1 MRLFPIAFV
10 PCTLLPLAV
19 FACGD
24 ANSTVDAGPE
34 TDAAATVDGAPAG
47 DASTTT
53 DGAASDGAA
62 SDADGGPRLDGGAAP
77 TAAGTIVPLY
87 DYPTGANW
95 TAIVAAKRAHPRV
108 TVEAI
113 VNPDNG
119 PGAAQDGTFVSALG
133 KLTAVGIVPFGYI
146 ATNYGK
152 KGSAAVKLEIDA
164 YRRMYPAVTGIFF
177 DEMSDVAADAAYYR
191 ALTAYAK
198 QKGFSRTVG
207 NPGTDVPES
216 LIGAVDTLFIYE
228 SAGTPALAP
237 LAGWHASYPAKNFGI
252 IPYKVATLDPV
263 FVQRARATIGFIYL
277 TNDDLPDP
285 WDTLPPYFDALLGAL
300 E

>member
-1 MRLFPIAFV
+1 MRRSALACAF
-10 PCTLLPLAV
+10 LPVAV

-24 ANSTVDAGPE
+24 VPPE
-34 TDAAATVDGAPAG
+34 PAHDGGAPEPARDG
-47 DASTTT
+47 GAPEPARDGGTT
-53 DGAASDGAA
+53 DGGGVPGT
-62 SDADGGPRLDGGAAP
+62 DGGGP

-87 DYPTGANW
+87 DYPTGASW

-119 PGAAQDGTFVSALG
+119 PGAAQDRTFVLG
-133 KLTAVGIVPFGYI
+133 IDGLAAVGIVPIGYV

-152 KGSAAVKLEIDA
+152 RAPAAVQLEIDA

-177 DEMSDVAADAAYYR
+177 DEMSDVAADGAYYR

-198 QKGFSRTVG
+198 QKGFSRTIG

-228 SAGTPALAP
+228 SAGAPPLAA
-237 LAGWHASYPAKNFGI
+237 LAGWHASYPAANFGI
-252 IPYKVATLDPV
+252 IPYKVATVDPA
-263 FVQRARATIGFIYL
+263 FVRQARATIGFVYL
-277 TNDDLPDP
+277 TNDDLPNP

>member
-1 MRLFPIAFV
+1 MRRSALACAF
-10 PCTLLPLAV
+10 LPVAV

-24 ANSTVDAGPE
+24 VPPARDG
-34 TDAAATVDGAPAG
+34 GAPEPAHDG
-47 DASTTT
+47 GAPEPARDGGTT
-53 DGAASDGAA
+53 DGGGVFGT
-62 SDADGGPRLDGGAAP
+62 DGGGP

-87 DYPTGANW
+87 DYPTGASW

-119 PGAAQDGTFVSALG
+119 PGTALDRTFVSGMDGLA
-133 KLTAVGIVPFGYI
+133 AVGIVPVGYV

-152 KGSAAVKLEIDA
+152 RAPAAVQLEIDA

-177 DEMSDVAADAAYYR
+177 DEMSDVTADAAYYR

-228 SAGTPALAP
+228 AAGTPPLAS
-237 LAGWHASYPAKNFGI
+237 LAGWHASYPAANFGI

-263 FVQRARATIGFIYL
+263 FVQRARATVGFVYV
-277 TNDDLPDP
+277 TNDDLPNP

>member
-1 MRLFPIAFV
+1 
-10 PCTLLPLAV
+10 
-19 FACGD
+19 
-24 ANSTVDAGPE
+24 
-34 TDAAATVDGAPAG
+34 
-47 DASTTT
+47 
-53 DGAASDGAA
+53 
-62 SDADGGPRLDGGAAP
+62 
-77 TAAGTIVPLY
+77 
-87 DYPTGANW
+87 
-95 TAIVAAKRAHPRV
+95 V

-119 PGAAQDGTFVSALG
+119 PGAAQDGTFVSGLG
-133 KLTAVGIVPFGYI
+133 KLTGVGIVPFGYV

-152 KGSAAVKLEIDA
+152 KTSAAVKLEIDA

-177 DEMSDVAADAAYYR
+177 DEMSDVAADGAYYR

-198 QKGFSRTVG
+198 QNGFSRTVG

-216 LIGAVDTLFIYE
+216 LIGTVDTLFIYE

-252 IPYKVATLDPV
+252 IPYKVPTLDPT
-263 FVQRARATIGFIYL
+263 FVQRARTTIGFIYV

-285 WDTLPPYFDALLGAL
+285 WDISGRARWHRSPRRLPLSGRARWHRSPRRLPLSGRARSGPPRGDAQCGSARGHRRCRR
-300 E
+300 